1 MTLGEPGS
9 EFGLSPAQAE
19 GPRTGPSAE
28 EVWSFTPPKPRAA
41 TPRPV
46 ATPVPPTP
54 RPEGATVR
62 GASQPAE
69 SSATSVSANL
79 EAPPTA
85 PAHPLARQAEPGPVA
100 PAGEPLP
107 RGHPNEPHRA
117 GAALS
122 VSRSDSDLPW
132 TLAGGRVST
141 SNRVLKSLAGVAM
154 ILALLGGAL
163 VSVAKTRDRGH
174 LIGLS
179 LAAGRDY
186 RFRVTGAFEGKIVTD
201 SSTRHVSETVQ
212 GSIAWHVVS
221 LDGDGMATV
230 HTLFSSTS
238 HRVNGKTRTG
248 VHVEAQIVVGRDG
261 RVISVASRPSG
272 DDAFRFA
279 LQQLGPLL
287 PDRPSRPGA
296 TWGTEFDQKMVSEG
310 ETVRLTARS
319 TLVRYDTVDGKSTAV
334 VTNDLEVPASSA
346 GKGSIYQQ
354 SSFDPVR
361 GLVESSIT
369 ARVDLAV
376 TAGHKGDSPSRTI
389 GTVTLQIERVRKLA
403 ATGRGGGPT
412 TGEAA
417 DGQARDL
424 LRRALSAADVYFTAN
439 QSYVGLTPLKASSIS
454 NSIRWMRD
462 GKAEPSIVTIRK
474 TRTTSILLVT
484 VSDSG
489 TKYCVARTGER
500 IRYGRIGATW
510 PSGCS
515 GGW

>member
-1 MTLGEPGS
+1 MTLGESGS
-9 EFGLSPAQAE
+9 EFGLTPARAE
-19 GPRTGPSAE
+19 GPRTDQPAE
-28 EVWSFTPPKPRAA
+28 EVWSFTRPKPRAA
-41 TPRPV
+41 APRPL

-54 RPEGATVR
+54 RPEGATAS
-62 GASQPAE
+62 GASQAAE
-69 SSATSVSANL
+69 SSATSVAARPEVPLSARPRPV
-79 EAPPTA
+79 AC
-85 PAHPLARQAEPGPVA
+85 QAGPGPVA
-100 PAGEPLP
+100 PPSEALP
-107 RGHPNEPHRA
+107 RGHPNEPLRA
-117 GAALS
+117 EAALS
-122 VSRSDSDLPW
+122 VSPSHSNLPW

-141 SNRVLKSLAGVAM
+141 SNRVLKSIAGVAV
-154 ILALLGGAL
+154 IVALLGGAL
-163 VSVAKTRDRGH
+163 VSVARTRDRGH

-186 RFRVTGAFEGKIVTD
+186 RFRVTGSFDGKIVTD

-221 LDGDGMATV
+221 LDSDGMATV
-230 HTLFSSTS
+230 RTTFSSTS

-248 VHVEAQIVVGRDG
+248 VHVKTQIVVGRDG
-261 RVISVASRPSG
+261 RVVSVASRPSG

-279 LQQLGPLL
+279 LQQMGPLL

-296 TWGTEFDQKMVSEG
+296 TWGTEFDQRMVTAG
-310 ETVRLTARS
+310 ETVRLSARS

-354 SSFDPVR
+354 SSFDPMR
-361 GLVESSIT
+361 GLVESSII

-376 TAGHKGDSPSRTI
+376 TAGPKGHSPSRTI
-389 GTVTLQIERVRKLA
+389 GTVTLQIERDRKLA

-412 TGEAA
+412 PDEAA

-474 TRTTSILLVT
+474 TRTTAILLVT

-500 IRYGRIGATW
+500 IRYGRLGATS